1 MKQNVQG
8 RTWRQS
14 SGACAYQHSSYLMNP
29 WKLFSL
35 SVVSLIVVL
44 SLSSFASS
52 SFIRLHLRLPSK
64 IVDLELAL

>member
-1 MKQNVQG
+1 MCREG
-8 RTWRQS
+8 RGDRVV
-14 SGACAYQHSSYLMNP
+14 GACAYQHSSYLINP
-29 WKLFSL
+29 WKLFNL